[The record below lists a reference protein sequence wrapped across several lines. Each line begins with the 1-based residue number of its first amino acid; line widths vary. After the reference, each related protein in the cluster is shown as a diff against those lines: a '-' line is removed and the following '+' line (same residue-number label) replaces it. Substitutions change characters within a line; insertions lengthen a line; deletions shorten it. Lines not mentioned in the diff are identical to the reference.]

1 MKSLLQKILAVLTY
15 AALLLALIGLVGLW
29 QIHRLATGL
38 GVQSLDYRI
47 ATLTFYSVQF
57 SRLSFRYDAAN
68 IHHQVSAEDLALQ
81 WEWPAA
87 FTPQVLS
94 LDIER
99 LHWHMQ
105 RDDDIPV
112 ATASSP
118 FTLPADWSIPDV
130 LPASTHIRSAHL
142 VLPCPVGECYL
153 TGNLDVQREDNK
165 VNAHGKFSPGKSFHQ
180 HYIDITADYQLNQQ
194 LPTLNLHMAAGDG
207 IHALLQ
213 TQLMNAGALS
223 WSSRLTATAR
233 YPDAWLLT
241 ALADWH
247 ISFDNQ
253 WQTINQPMALRAQ
266 WQLDVE
272 PLLRID
278 TSPWHKLINGYA
290 ELDVEVKSPI
300 AVEGVGKFSGDA
312 ALRIKAVDGTLE
324 AYDMSADVTVIEPV
338 LPPALQP
345 LGLDIERLDIHTQSQ
360 STHVSFAD
368 LPVELAIKTVGESH
382 INITMA
388 GSVNTLAK
396 TVRLPEIKMNAHVQ
410 HPQLHTKPWQW
421 HGSMQ
426 GGWEKFSADGELTIN
441 NALVISHQ
449 LKRNPD
455 EVQVDWQLQDSFLL
469 AGNPFADLI
478 KAWPPLLS
486 LTQGKVKGEGRIG
499 FDLEKNIL
507 KKASASLV
515 MNDISGIYDT
525 TIFQGLTT
533 NLSLSAGPQVF
544 TLNTDELRVKQI
556 NKGFVLGPLTA
567 SGGYTSEWQKPVDG
581 KLSLQGFHMDVIGGS
596 VTTPAQVFDLSQSKQ
611 SLMLTLDNIDLG
623 LLLQQHPSTE
633 LSGSGRISG
642 TVPIE
647 ITATGVSIPKGM
659 VAARPPGGQLQ
670 LHSDRAEALAKSQPS
685 MKLITD
691 ALEDFHYTV
700 LASEVSYDE
709 EGKLLLGLRLEGR
722 NPALENGRPVHF
734 NITLE
739 EDLPAMI
746 TSIQL
751 SSQISDVVKK
761 RLQEHLQKRSTR

>member
-57 SRLSFRYDAAN
+57 SRLSFRYDAEN
-68 IHHQVSAEDLALQ
+68 IHHQVSAEDLTLQ

-338 LPPALQP
+338 LPAALQP

-507 KKASASLV
+507 KK
-515 MNDISGIYDT
+515 
-525 TIFQGLTT
+525 
-533 NLSLSAGPQVF
+533 
-544 TLNTDELRVKQI
+544 
-556 NKGFVLGPLTA
+556 
-567 SGGYTSEWQKPVDG
+567 
-581 KLSLQGFHMDVIGGS
+581 
-596 VTTPAQVFDLSQSKQ
+596 
-611 SLMLTLDNIDLG
+611 
-623 LLLQQHPSTE
+623 
-633 LSGSGRISG
+633 
-642 TVPIE
+642 
-647 ITATGVSIPKGM
+647 
-659 VAARPPGGQLQ
+659 
-670 LHSDRAEALAKSQPS
+670 RA
-685 MKLITD
+685 
-691 ALEDFHYTV
+691 H
-700 LASEVSYDE
+700 
-709 EGKLLLGLRLEGR
+709 
-722 NPALENGRPVHF
+722 HW
-734 NITLE
+734 
-739 EDLPAMI
+739 
-746 TSIQL
+746 
-751 SSQISDVVKK
+751 
-761 RLQEHLQKRSTR
+761 